1 MSQLLTFGVASQTAT
16 CAASP
21 CRQPSRRK
29 PCATQA
35 SCNCQRHQ
43 LKRHHL
49 CKERQSS
56 VTCAAWGFRR
66 RRPLDS
72 DDSNSDSNSDSK
84 PKSSKDLKRTA
95 ETANE
100 KSGPDIR
107 QSAARTEKEDIG
119 TLSDKLASTSQDK
132 LASQS
137 NGKDGKQQGAR
148 GSSWSDWEDWDPD
161 WEGPPGDPTP
171 ADQFRKNNPR
181 RGMGSRT
188 PRDEYLRPMIDT
200 IGIQYRLG
208 FKRLEA
214 EERVETEFLTNQWES
229 REAVKFGAILLIAPI
244 LTGWILGAIVFKPVI
259 TVIERVNPHAFEISE
274 KQKLEGAKEVH
285 KAEMRMR
292 MDAAIG
298 RAPPLSYTEL
308 QAQLR
313 VEAHELLDEFIEK
326 NKHNV
331 CTAVSDSITGLTGFG
346 ILLKD
351 TEGRGILFR
360 TLGRIFS
367 GLSDTAK
374 AFLIIAT
381 TDILLGYHSE
391 EGWTAVLH
399 IISDHYGA
407 EIEEAPIYTFVA
419 IVPVTMD
426 ALFKYWIFKGLNRQ
440 NPAAAAT
447 LKQMDRH

>member
-1 MSQLLTFGVASQTAT
+1 M
-16 CAASP
+16 
-21 CRQPSRRK
+21 
-29 PCATQA
+29 
-35 SCNCQRHQ
+35 
-43 LKRHHL
+43 
-49 CKERQSS
+49 
-56 VTCAAWGFRR
+56 
-66 RRPLDS
+66 
-72 DDSNSDSNSDSK
+72 
-84 PKSSKDLKRTA
+84 
-95 ETANE
+95 
-100 KSGPDIR
+100 
-107 QSAARTEKEDIG
+107 
-119 TLSDKLASTSQDK
+119 
-132 LASQS
+132 
-137 NGKDGKQQGAR
+137 
-148 GSSWSDWEDWDPD
+148 
-161 WEGPPGDPTP
+161 
-171 ADQFRKNNPR
+171 
-181 RGMGSRT
+181 
-188 PRDEYLRPMIDT
+188 
-200 IGIQYRLG
+200 
-208 FKRLEA
+208 
-214 EERVETEFLTNQWES
+214 
-229 REAVKFGAILLIAPI
+229 
-244 LTGWILGAIVFKPVI
+244 FKPVI

-313 VEAHELLDEFIEK
+313 LEAHELLDEFIEK

-407 EIEEAPIYTFVA
+407 EIEVSFSFIHFHFFIRKVC
-419 IVPVTMD
+419 
-426 ALFKYWIFKGLNRQ
+426 
-440 NPAAAAT
+440 
-447 LKQMDRH
+447 

>member
-1 MSQLLTFGVASQTAT
+1 
-16 CAASP
+16 
-21 CRQPSRRK
+21 
-29 PCATQA
+29 
-35 SCNCQRHQ
+35 
-43 LKRHHL
+43 
-49 CKERQSS
+49 
-56 VTCAAWGFRR
+56 
-66 RRPLDS
+66 
-72 DDSNSDSNSDSK
+72 
-84 PKSSKDLKRTA
+84 
-95 ETANE
+95 
-100 KSGPDIR
+100 
-107 QSAARTEKEDIG
+107 
-119 TLSDKLASTSQDK
+119 
-132 LASQS
+132 
-137 NGKDGKQQGAR
+137 
-148 GSSWSDWEDWDPD
+148 
-161 WEGPPGDPTP
+161 
-171 ADQFRKNNPR
+171 
-181 RGMGSRT
+181 MGSRT